1 MPQVTSAAQV
11 RNNRRAID
19 DSKSAGK
26 KGLLKI
32 SGLNIAFS
40 KKGLRIV
47 SLRPGIG

>member
-1 MPQVTSAAQV
+1 VPQITTAAQA

-26 KGLLKI
+26 KELLKI